1 MPITSFTPGTV
12 VSARNRL
19 WRVDQQEGKV
29 LTATPLDG
37 SQNRTRRFYLPVEPV
52 ERGELERP
60 NQSVVGTI
68 QAQDLLLRA
77 HRLSMLHGT
86 APLLSLQRSRVIPKN
101 YQLVPVA
108 MALEMQQRVRMLI
121 ADDVGLGKTIE
132 AGLIITELMAR
143 QQASRVLIVV
153 PASLREQ
160 WKEALTYF
168 FHLPARIISTRHRR
182 TMERELPAGVSPWE
196 QFPVLITSIDYAK
209 QPAIKNQIL
218 EQSWDVALFDEA
230 HLAAKPHASRSD
242 TQATTE
248 RWEFARAIAESPDIR
263 HLLLLT
269 ATPHNGYTDTFAS
282 LLRLLDENLVGGT
295 LHNPSI
301 RRSVAQRHVC
311 QRRRQDVQ
319 EWFGEA
325 GETSPFPDRDQE
337 EVIIPPTQY
346 ERAAI
351 DAVEAYGE
359 QILAS
364 AEHGGAHSKT
374 LANWTV
380 LHLHK
385 RALSSPAAL
394 RASLANRKKSLTQR
408 AKEELGVEVAISES
422 EAKATV
428 LDEDTGERLNDEE
441 AAERTERTVFGDLEA
456 IRNEL
461 THLES
466 AIAEADTVTPSR
478 DSKLRELT
486 RTVLPNRLRD
496 DPKVIVFTRYT
507 DTMDYL
513 AKEIASSKRLGDTE
527 VFTIYGQLSETKRR
541 EVFQQFDAADKAVLV
556 ATDAISEGINLQH
569 AAGQVIHYELPW
581 NPNRLEQR
589 NGRVD
594 RFGQRRDTVYIRTMV
609 MDETLDASIMKVLV
623 RKAAKI
629 RADYGFSP
637 PYFGEDTDIMEL
649 LAQHEISLGP
659 KQLTLFGDGEAA
671 SGDGP
676 LAEAPE
682 DPFSTDTLDRIKGDS
697 FYGQTHV
704 QLPDIEERLQRTERT
719 IGSPEQIEHFV
730 RSGLSRF
737 GCQVKERADGT
748 LRISIT
754 DPALRVESVGR
765 VIEHA
770 TFDPEQGLDA
780 PDITVLDLGHPLVRQ
795 LIDVVKQDAFEEN
808 TDHYGRTAYR
818 VTESAPEV
826 TVVAHL
832 LARYA
837 TATDTN
843 APTAVLEEL
852 VPVGIPVYGET
863 PLDPDTVQKL
873 IDSGPTPQARSDSE
887 VKEVLDDLDTFH
899 PDADTY
905 FEDALEQRR
914 QALIDERAAMHDELS
929 DDPDAPATAWASSLT
944 DIAPG
949 HFDVLTFTVYFPA

>member
-1 MPITSFTPGTV
+1 MAVSSFTPGTV

-19 WRVDQQEGKV
+19 WRVDQQEGEV

-37 SQNRTRRFYLPVEPV
+37 GQDRTRRFYLPMEPV
-52 ERGELERP
+52 ERGELDRP
-60 NQSVVGTI
+60 SQNVIGTP
-68 QAQDLLLRA
+68 QAQNLLLRA

-108 MALEMQQRVRMLI
+108 MALEMQQRVRLLI

-143 QQASRVLIVV
+143 QQAARVLVVV

-230 HLAAKPHASRSD
+230 HLAAKPHASRPD

-248 RWEFARAIAESPDIR
+248 RWTFAQAIAESPDIR

-282 LLRLLDENLVGGT
+282 LLHLLDEDLVGGS

-301 RRSVAQRHVC
+301 RRSVAQKHVC

-319 EWFGEA
+319 EWFGDV

-351 DAVEAYGE
+351 DAVETYGE
-359 QILAS
+359 QILES

-394 RASLANRKKSLTQR
+394 RASLDNRRESLKRR
-408 AKEELGVEVAISES
+408 AKEELGVEIAISES

-428 LDEDTGERLNDEE
+428 LDEDTGERLDDEE
-441 AAERTERTVFGDLEA
+441 AAQRTERTVFGDLHA

-466 AIAEADTVTPSR
+466 AITEAESVTPSR

-486 RTVLPNRLRD
+486 RTVLPNRLRE

-507 DTMDYL
+507 DTMNYL
-513 AKEIASSKRLGDTE
+513 AKEISSSNRLKDTD

-541 EVFQQFDAADKAVLV
+541 EVFQAFDASDKAVLV

-594 RFGQRRDTVYIRTMV
+594 RFGQRRDTVHIRTMV

-659 KQLTLFGDGEAA
+659 KQLTLFGDAETSSENGT
-671 SGDGP
+671 S
-676 LAEAPE
+676 AEAPE

-719 IGSPEQIEHFV
+719 IGSPSQIEHFV

-748 LRISIT
+748 LRISVT
-754 DPALRVESVGR
+754 HPALQVESVGR

-780 PDITVLDLGHPLVRQ
+780 PDVTVLDLGHPLVRQ
-795 LIDVVKQDAFEEN
+795 LIDVVKQDAFDEK
-808 TDHYGRTAYR
+808 TDHYGRTTYR
-818 VTESAPEV
+818 VTETTPEV
-826 TVVAHL
+826 TVVVHL

-837 TATDTN
+837 TATDTTTP
-843 APTAVLEEL
+843 AAVLEEL
-852 VPVGIPVYGET
+852 VPVGIPVYGDA
-863 PLDPDTVQKL
+863 PLDPDTVQQL
-873 IDSGPTPQARSDSE
+873 IDSDPAPQTRLDRE
-887 VKEVLDDLDTFH
+887 VQEVLDDFDSLH
-899 PDADTY
+899 PEADTY
-905 FEDALEQRR
+905 FDAALERRR
-914 QALIDERAAMHDELS
+914 QALTEERASMQDELS
-929 DDPDAPATAWASSLT
+929 NDSGAPATAWAEGIT
-944 DIAPG
+944 DIAQG
-949 HFDVLTFTVYFPA
+949 HFDVLALTVYFPA